1 MKEDYQKALK
11 KLTLFSLSNPVSFNE
26 QDHFHILEK
35 LSSSLGRV
43 FCAIWGEWVS
53 GLCHCNQS
61 PLGTKLGGPLGTKLG
76 VETQP
81 LRVTFGEKINSP
93 NAMIIR

>member
-11 KLTLFSLSNPVSFNE
+11 KLTLFFLSNPVSFNE

-61 PLGTKLGGPLGTKLG
+61 PLGTNLG

-81 LRVTFGEKINSP
+81 LRVTFGEKINNP
-93 NAMIIR
+93 NAIIIR

>member
-1 MKEDYQKALK
+1 MMYYASLKAM
-11 KLTLFSLSNPVSFNE
+11 TVSNYNCFGYCW
-26 QDHFHILEK
+26 HFHILEK
-35 LSSSLGRV
+35 LSSSLGGV
-43 FCAIWGEWVS
+43 ICAIWGEWVS

-61 PLGTKLGGPLGTKLG
+61 PLGTQLG

-81 LRVTFGEKINSP
+81 LRVTFGAKISSP